1 MPPVLTRRRA
11 GVCGRGGAQRNGA
24 VRNGAWL
31 PEAAPRSNAA
41 AFIGQRRGG
50 GPGGAG
56 GRRLFVSRGRV
67 GPERLRRAGAPRGV
81 LAAPPWAASPRC
93 RVPARGPRVPSVLRL
108 EAASPWGPAGLHP
121 SSGSPWSPL
130 SPRWH
135 HHARGQLALVPSTG
149 AAPAGASHVTP
160 ISPAQGHVGSLPPG
174 VDGPPCVPVLWVPQ
188 WWHSAHG
195 HPQNAAPS

>member
-1 MPPVLTRRRA
+1 MRHRAPRGSRRHHSCPRAPTGGGSSQNAPRRRRRA
-11 GVCGRGGAQRNGA
+11 R
-24 VRNGAWL
+24 
-31 PEAAPRSNAA
+31 AA
-41 AFIGQRRGG
+41 AQEEENGINNPRRRDLRATPPPPAAGPPQRSGVTSPLFSLPLPQPEPRGDG
-50 GPGGAG
+50 GP
-56 GRRLFVSRGRV
+56 
-67 GPERLRRAGAPRGV
+67 RA
-81 LAAPPWAASPRC
+81 
-93 RVPARGPRVPSVLRL
+93 PSVLRP

-188 WWHSAHG
+188 WWHSTYG